1 MNEIRDVPDVVD
13 CRGLRVVVWRSA
25 GWTGLDLTGDI
36 DLASAPTL
44 ITTLDGLLADGAR
57 HLALDL
63 TYVDFFGVQALRVLD
78 DLERRCRRLHGRLVL
93 VEVSPHVRRVL
104 VLLNAQRL
112 LDAVLPERVGTGAG
126 TRTGRADAGG
136 HDERPGRPG
145 LPAGSSPRD
154 CMS

>member
-44 ITTLDGLLADGAR
+44 VTTLDGLLAQGAC

-63 TYVDFFGVQALRVLD
+63 TYVDFFGAQGLRVLD
-78 DLERRCRRLHGRLVL
+78 DLERRCRSLHGRLVL
-93 VEVSPHVRRVL
+93 VQVSPHVRRVL
-104 VLLNAQRL
+104 VLMNAQRL
-112 LDAVLPERVGTGAG
+112 LGAVLPERVGTRSG
-126 TRTGRADAGG
+126 RTDAAG
-136 HDERPGRPG
+136 HDEHLGRPGRLG
-145 LPAGSSPRD
+145 LPPQHSRRGTA
-154 CMS
+154 

>member
-13 CRGLRVVVWRSA
+13 CRGLWVVVWRSA

-36 DLASAPTL
+36 DLASAPAL
-44 ITTLDGLLADGAR
+44 VATLDGLLADGAR

-78 DLERRCRRLHGRLVL
+78 DLERRCRRLHGGLVL

-104 VLLNAQRL
+104 VLLNAERL
-112 LDAVLPERVGTGAG
+112 LDAVLPERVG
-126 TRTGRADAGG
+126 DL
-136 HDERPGRPG
+136 RP
-145 LPAGSSPRD
+145 
-154 CMS
+154 